1 ERPWNEVLLQWWPR
15 LLPGLFSRLTHGL
28 IRTAHAVRGAAS
40 VAEPNPTQL
49 TELARGLAYWAA
61 RYQPLPGTAHL
72 YGSRTVADAVAR
84 LPRRSA
90 DDLADPP
97 RPAQRLR
104 ALESLVEYQA
114 GLDDLVPGPADRLL
128 GDMTATFAGVYLA
141 HPEVAPLPLI
151 HGVTAPAA
159 IRLVLPYLPEQLR
172 SSSVTTMWQS
182 HLALLLA
189 FTTSMGDEEEIRS

>member
-72 YGSRTVADAVAR
+72 NGSCTVADAVAR
-84 LPRRSA
+84 LLRRPA
-90 DDLADPP
+90 DDSGVPP
-97 RPAQRLR
+97 RPAQQLR
-104 ALESLVEYQA
+104 ALASLVGCRA
-114 GLDDLVPGPADRLL
+114 ALDDLASGEADSLL
-128 GDMTATFAGVYLA
+128 SDMTATFAGVYLA
-141 HPEVAPLPLI
+141 HPEVAPVPLI

-159 IRLVLPYLPEQLR
+159 IRLVLPYLPDQL
-172 SSSVTTMWQS
+172 
-182 HLALLLA
+182 
-189 FTTSMGDEEEIRS
+189 